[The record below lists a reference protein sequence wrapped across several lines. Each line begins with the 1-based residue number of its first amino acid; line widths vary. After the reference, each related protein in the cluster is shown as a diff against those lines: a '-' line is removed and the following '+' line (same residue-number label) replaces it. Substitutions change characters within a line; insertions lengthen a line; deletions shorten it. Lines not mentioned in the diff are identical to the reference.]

1 MKLSVAVLSSLFAA
15 PVFGESAG
23 EGNAAIAK
31 VVEMLNNMLVQGKD
45 EMQKEKVGF
54 AKYDTWAKG
63 TMKEKA
69 EDIEDGDALV
79 KKLQGLIA
87 AAQGEAAEADAKA
100 KEMADLAASEKAN
113 IAQMTKVRKEE
124 RAEFV
129 KEEEDLT
136 DTIYACDKAKEALEA
151 VPEHVEAKSL
161 FFTQM
166 DSIKNKHP
174 DRVKSLMEVLQRVED
189 PFTSAR
195 SNSASAT
202 VIEMVSD
209 LKADFEEQIADLRKK
224 EGELQHNFELQKQTS
239 TATMEDA
246 LKQQSEQETIKS
258 DALMEEAKLTEEL
271 DVADKTLKDDQRY
284 LAKVTSEHKTKSKDY
299 EARMK
304 SRADEITAIKKAIEI
319 MKSPEVMKG
328 GGHLEGNKQVFA
340 QESALIQ
347 LGSQKKDID
356 EVFSAERVSTFL
368 RQRGQSLK
376 SKILMQLAEV
386 AQADPFAKV
395 KKMIQELL
403 NKLEEEKNKDQTEFA
418 WCDENMKKNKAD
430 TEHYTALSEKL
441 AAQIEKLTTE
451 IADAK
456 DLVKKL
462 TKELD
467 ELRAAV
473 DKATTDRA
481 AEKADNEQT
490 IKESTVAVEAIEDAM
505 DVLQKYYNSVKLLQ
519 QPAEPAYAGGD
530 YKGMGGQSQGVVG
543 LLQVIMEEMNA
554 LISETKTAEADAAD
568 GHNEF
573 LNVSKKSEMEKKTL
587 KNSTEVQLASMEE
600 ELVNKKDD
608 LTDAKKNLDMVVKMK
623 KEAIDPRCIAQGM
636 TFEEKQKKRQEEIDS
651 LKEALAILSDM

>member
-1 MKLSVAVLSSLFAA
+1 MKLSIAVLSSFVA
-15 PVFGESAG
+15 PVFGEAVG

-69 EDIEDGDALV
+69 EDIEEGDALV

-100 KEMADLAASEKAN
+100 KDFADLAASEKAN

-151 VPEHVEAKSL
+151 VPEHVEAKTL
-161 FFTQM
+161 FFTQI
-166 DSIKNKHP
+166 STLSSKHP
-174 DRVKSLMEVLQRVED
+174 DRVKSLMEVLQRAED

-195 SNSASAT
+195 GNSASAT
-202 VIEMVSD
+202 VIEMISD
-209 LKADFEEQIADLRKK
+209 LKADFEEQIAELRKK
-224 EGELQHNFELQKQTS
+224 ESELQHNFELQKQTS
-239 TATMEDA
+239 KATMEDA
-246 LKQQSEQETIKS
+246 LKQQSEQETIKT
-258 DALMEEAKLTEEL
+258 DAESEEAKLTEEL
-271 DVADKTLKDDQRY
+271 DTADKNLKSDQKY

-319 MKSPEVMKG
+319 MNSPEVQKG
-328 GGHLEGNKQVFA
+328 GGHLEGNKQVFE
-340 QESALIQ
+340 QTSFIQ
-347 LGSQKKDID
+347 LSTTQKRDID
-356 EVFSAERVSTFL
+356 ETVGAEKVSSFL
-368 RQRGQSLK
+368 RQRATSLK
-376 SKILMQLAEV
+376 SKLLMQLAEV

-403 NKLEEEKNKDQTEFA
+403 NRLEEEKNKDQTEFA

-441 AAQIEKLTTE
+441 TAQIEKLTTE

-456 DLVKKL
+456 TLIKTL

-467 ELRAAV
+467 ELVKAV

-481 AEKADNEQT
+481 SEKADNEQT

-505 DVLQKYYNSVKLLQ
+505 DVLQKYYNSVKFIQ
-519 QPAEPAYAGGD
+519 QPAEPAYEGGA

-554 LISETKTAEADAAD
+554 LVSETKTAEADAAD
-568 GHNEF
+568 SHNEF
-573 LNVSKKSEMEKKTL
+573 LNISKKTEMEKKTL
-587 KNSTEVQLASMEE
+587 KNSTEVQLAQMEE

-608 LTDAKKNLDMVVKMK
+608 LTDAKKNLDAVVKMK

>member
-1 MKLSVAVLSSLFAA
+1 MKLPLAVLAAIAA
-15 PVFGESAG
+15 PVVGESLS

-31 VVEMLNNMLVQGKD
+31 VIEMLNNMLVQGKD
-45 EMQKEKVGF
+45 EMQTEKVAF

-69 EDIEDGDALV
+69 EDIEEGDALV

-87 AAQGEAAEADAKA
+87 AAQGDAAEADAKA
-100 KEMADLAASEKAN
+100 KEFADIAAKEKAN

-151 VPEHVEAKSL
+151 VPEKVEAKSL
-161 FFTQM
+161 FFTQI
-166 DSIKNKHP
+166 SSLSSKHP

-195 SNSASAT
+195 NRASDT
-202 VIEMVSD
+202 VIEMIAD
-209 LKADFEEQIADLRKK
+209 LKADFEAQISDLRKK
-224 EGELQHNFELQKQTS
+224 ESELQHNFELQKQAS

-246 LKQQSEQETIKS
+246 LKQQSEQETIKT
-258 DALMEEAKLTEEL
+258 DAEAEEAKLTQEL
-271 DVADKTLKDDQRY
+271 DTADKNLKNDQKY
-284 LAKVTSEHKTKSKDY
+284 LAKVTSEHKTKSKDF

-319 MKSPEVMKG
+319 MKSPAVGKG
-328 GGHLEGNKQVFA
+328 GGHLEANKQVFV
-340 QESALIQ
+340 STSLIQ
-347 LGSQKKDID
+347 LSSGAKRDID
-356 EVFSAERVSTFL
+356 DVFGAEKVSSFL
-368 RQRGQSLK
+368 RRRGEDLK
-376 SKILMQLAEV
+376 SKILVQLAEV

-403 NKLEEEKNKDQTEFA
+403 NRLEEEKNKDQTEFA

-441 AAQIEKLTTE
+441 TAQIEKLTTE

-456 DLVKKL
+456 TLVKTL

-467 ELRAAV
+467 ELVKAV

-481 AEKADNEQT
+481 AEKAENEQT
-490 IKESTVAVEAIEDAM
+490 IKESTVAVEAVQDAM

-543 LLQVIMEEMNA
+543 LLEVIMEEMNA
-554 LISETKTAEADAAD
+554 LISETKTSEADSAAS
-568 GHNEF
+568 HNEF
-573 LNVSKKSEMEKKTL
+573 LNISKQSEMEKKTL
-587 KNSTEVQLASMEE
+587 KNSTEVQLAQMEE
-600 ELVNKKDD
+600 DLVNKKDD
-608 LTDAKKNLDMVVKMK
+608 LTDAKKNLDAVVKMK

-651 LKEALAILSDM
+651 LKEALSILGDM

>member
-1 MKLSVAVLSSLFAA
+1 MKLSVAVFSSFLA
-15 PVFGESAG
+15 PVLGESMA
-23 EGNAAIAK
+23 EGNAAIGK
-31 VVEMLNNMLVQGKD
+31 VIEMLNNMLVQGKD
-45 EMQKEKVGF
+45 EMQKEKVAF

-69 EDIEDGDALV
+69 EDIEEGDALV

-100 KEMADLAASEKAN
+100 KEFADLAASEKAN
-113 IAQMTKVRKEE
+113 VAQMTKVRKEE

-129 KEEEDLT
+129 KEEEDMT

-151 VPEHVEAKSL
+151 TPENVEA
-161 FFTQM
+161 
-166 DSIKNKHP
+166 IKFLQTSSVQQKRP
-174 DRVKSLMEVLQRVED
+174 DRVKALMQVLQKAED

-202 VIEMVSD
+202 VIEMIED
-209 LKADFEEQIADLRKK
+209 LKADFEEQIAELRKK

-246 LKQQSEQETIKS
+246 LKQQSEQETIKT
-258 DALMEEAKLTEEL
+258 DAMTEEAKLTEEL
-271 DVADKTLKDDQRY
+271 DTADKNLKSDQKY
-284 LAKVTSEHKTKSKDY
+284 LSKVTSEHKTKSKDF

-319 MKSPEVMKG
+319 MNSPEVQKG

-340 QESALIQ
+340 QSLIQ
-347 LGSQKKDID
+347 LSSNAKKDID
-356 EVFSAERVSTFL
+356 EVFSAEKVSSFL
-368 RQRGQSLK
+368 RKRGQDLK
-376 SKILMQLAEV
+376 SKVLMQLAEV

-441 AAQIEKLTTE
+441 SAQIEKLSTE

-456 DLVKKL
+456 SLVKKL

-467 ELRAAV
+467 ELVKAV
-473 DKATTDRA
+473 DKAVTDRA
-481 AEKADNEQT
+481 SEKSENEQT
-490 IKESTVAVEAIEDAM
+490 IKESQVAVEAIEDAM
-505 DVLQKYYNSVKLLQ
+505 DVLQKYYNSVKFLQ

-554 LISETKTAEADAAD
+554 LISETKTSEADAAD
-568 GHNEF
+568 SHNEF

-587 KNSTEVQLASMEE
+587 KNSTEVQQAQMEE

-608 LTDAKKNLDMVVKMK
+608 LTDASKNLDAVVKMK

-636 TFEEKQKKRQEEIDS
+636 TFEEKQKKRSEEIDS

>member
-1 MKLSVAVLSSLFAA
+1 MKRIAVLSSLVA
-15 PVFGESAG
+15 PVIGEALG

-31 VVEMLNNMLVQGKD
+31 VIEMLNNMLVQGKD

-63 TMKEKA
+63 TMNEKA
-69 EDIEDGDALV
+69 EDIEEGDALV

-100 KEMADLAASEKAN
+100 KDFADLAASEKAN
-113 IAQMTKVRKEE
+113 VAQMTKVRKEE

-129 KEEEDLT
+129 KNEEDLT

-151 VPEHVEAKSL
+151 VPEHVEAKSM
-161 FFTQM
+161 FFTQI
-166 DSIKNKHP
+166 SALSSKHP
-174 DRVKSLMEVLQRVED
+174 NRVKSLMEVLQRAED

-195 SNSASAT
+195 GNSASAT
-202 VIEMVSD
+202 VIEMVAD

-246 LKQQSEQETIKS
+246 LKQQSAQETIKT
-258 DALMEEAKLTEEL
+258 DAESEEAKLTQEL
-271 DVADKTLKDDQRY
+271 DTADKNLKNDQKY
-284 LAKVTSEHKTKSKDY
+284 LSKVTSEHKTKSKDY

-304 SRADEITAIKKAIEI
+304 SRADEITAIKKAVEI
-319 MKSPEVMKG
+319 MKSPEVQSG
-328 GGHLEGNKQVFA
+328 GGHMEGNKKVFL
-340 QESALIQ
+340 STSLIQ
-347 LGSQKKDID
+347 LSSASAKRDID
-356 EVFSAERVSTFL
+356 EVYGAEKVASLL
-368 RQRGQSLK
+368 RQRGLSLK

-403 NKLEEEKNKDQTEFA
+403 NKLEQEKNNDQTEFA

-456 DLVKKL
+456 SLIKKL

-467 ELRAAV
+467 ELMKAV
-473 DKATTDRA
+473 DQATTDRA
-481 AEKADNEQT
+481 DEKADNEQT
-490 IKESTVAVEAIEDAM
+490 IKESQVAVEAVEDAM

-519 QPAEPAYAGGD
+519 QPAEPAYEGGA

-554 LISETKTAEADAAD
+554 LVSETKTAEVDAAD

-573 LNVSKKSEMEKKTL
+573 LNISKKSEREKKTL
-587 KNSTEVQLASMEE
+587 KNSTEVQLAQMEE

-608 LTDAKKNLDMVVKMK
+608 LTDSNKNLDAVVKMK

-636 TFEEKQKKRQEEIDS
+636 TFEEKQAKRQGEIDS